1 MKHLDWSESP
11 LFAAYSDYIDSK
23 TPEHFTAMLG
33 PVVSGLIYSD
43 VELEYI
49 ISLIRK
55 LQPSGT

>member
-23 TPEHFTAMLG
+23 TPEPFTAMLG

-55 LQPSGT
+55 L